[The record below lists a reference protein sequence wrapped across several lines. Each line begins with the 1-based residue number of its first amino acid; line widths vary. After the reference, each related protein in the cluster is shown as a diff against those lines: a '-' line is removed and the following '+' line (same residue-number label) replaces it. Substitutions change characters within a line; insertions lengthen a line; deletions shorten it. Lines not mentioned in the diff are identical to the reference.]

1 MSRFQRACSASL
13 NFFPLDAFPKQYCL
27 KAVLAVLLINAGPVP
42 DSGTV
47 LGGPVLPTVFSG
59 SRFGNCLSGSPFG
72 NSVPDSG
79 TDFGLSCSRFVNL
92 LLIKD
97 AAPVWGAA
105 SDCGPSPGRSCMHWR
120 ASSFAP

>member
-27 KAVLAVLLINAGPVP
+27 KAVLTVLLINAGPVP

-59 SRFGNCLSGSPFG
+59 SPSGS
-72 NSVPDSG
+72 SVPDSG
-79 TDFGLSCSRFVNL
+79 TDFGLSCSRFVSL